1 MGHGGSWKD
10 LFKAA
15 GAGEKFTVR
24 SHLNSG
30 VDPNFQHPE
39 YFTAPI
45 FEAIKNGH
53 LEIVKIL
60 IEEGNAD
67 PALVEELTEDSTV
80 ETAINCKQFDILEYL
95 NTKLPKDERFL
106 SRLVLVDG
114 GTTGNGK
121 EICREL
127 LLKGHK
133 VVFICGDENTAISVQ
148 KELQSDTGNSNIDY
162 ILGSLD
168 SIENVKTIA
177 NEVRQSFPSIN
188 TVIHNQNIWP
198 TKLVLNDDGLEYSF
212 MVNYLAKVVLNQ
224 ELIPLLKQNESSQII
239 FMIPECSFAEPDLN
253 QTPIGKDFHW
263 TRTFSKSITSS
274 TMSFLSLVQV
284 ENESSVSVGLVETKG
299 HATMIPMGGCIG
311 RIFGMLSGFFYNSQP
326 SASEI
331 QSWLSIMEAPFG
343 RNIHGKVAFDE
354 KHSDPTLQIEEISQK
369 QLEQWTTD
377 FLSRSKLSSN

>member
-15 GAGEKFTVR
+15 GAGEKFIVR

-39 YFTAPI
+39 YLTAPI

-67 PALVEELTEDSTV
+67 PALVEELTVDSTL
-80 ETAINCKQFDILEYL
+80 ETAISYKQFDILEYL

-114 GTTGNGK
+114 SNIGYGK

-133 VVFICGDENTAISVQ
+133 VVFIYGYESTAITIQ
-148 KELQSDTGNSNIDY
+148 KELQSDTGNSNVDY
-162 ILGSLD
+162 ILGSFD
-168 SIENVKTIA
+168 SMENVKTIA
-177 NEVRQSFPSIN
+177 NEVRRRFPSIN
-188 TVIHNQNIWP
+188 TVIHNKNIWP

-212 MVNYLAKVVLNQ
+212 MVNYLAKVILNQ
-224 ELIPLLKQNESSQII
+224 ELLPLLKQNESSQII
-239 FMIPECSFAEPDLN
+239 FMIPECSFVEPDLN
-253 QTPIGKDFHW
+253 QTPVGKDFHW
-263 TRTFSKSITSS
+263 TRTFSKSIASS
-274 TMSFLSLVQV
+274 AMSFLSLVQA
-284 ENESSVSVGLVETKG
+284 EKESSVSVGLVQTKG
-299 HATMIPMGGCIG
+299 NATVIPMGGCIG
-311 RIFGMLSGFFYNSQP
+311 RIFGMLSGFFYSQP

-331 QSWLSIMEAPFG
+331 QSWLSTMEAVS
-343 RNIHGKVAFDE
+343 RKNTHGKVAFDE
-354 KHSDPTLQIEEISQK
+354 KHSDPTLQIDEISRK
-369 QLEQWTTD
+369 QLEQWTID
-377 FLSRSKLSSN
+377 FLSRSNDYH